1 MSPRKPKK
9 PKVSAEVAP
18 EAASAPPSAPAVFT
32 RRRAALIG
40 SIAILVALVESA
52 LGLLQPK
59 HIATDADWDAAAR
72 YVRTQLQPNDL
83 ITFSPPFIDPVGRQ
97 HLGDRMPVE
106 MVARPDDDLYAR
118 VFELSVHDAHN
129 DALANLPVAEA
140 LHFGLVTLRRYD
152 KAAMRRLYDFTSQFS
167 SAHVS
172 TRANGVDTPC
182 PVSGPA
188 AICGPS
194 RVEPRVLEID
204 YHPRHGILAPMVNG
218 KTLVIAYDDV
228 PGGGTLIGYVGL
240 HDYYARKNGDAVVT
254 FHVSV
259 DDTKSVTIPVR
270 NPKQDGEGW
279 QRFELPLD
287 PGLHKVRFELE
298 TPDARY
304 RLPGFHAEVRSP

>member
-9 PKVSAEVAP
+9 PKANAAAAAPEVA
-18 EAASAPPSAPAVFT
+18 SAKPAPAVFT

-40 SIAILVALVESA
+40 SVAILVALCESA

-59 HIATDADWDAAAR
+59 HIATDADWETAAR
-72 YVRTQLQPNDL
+72 YVRTQLQPHDL

-97 HLGDRMPVE
+97 HLGDHMPVE

-129 DALANLPVAEA
+129 EALANIPVAEEI
-140 LHFGLVTLRRYD
+140 HFGLVTLRRYD

-172 TRANGVDTPC
+172 TRVGDIETPC
-182 PVSGPA
+182 TVSGPA

-204 YHPRHGILAPMVNG
+204 YRPRYGILAPMVNG
-218 KTLVIAYDDV
+218 KTTVIAYDDV
-228 PGGGTLIGYVGL
+228 PGGGTLVGYVGL

-254 FHVSV
+254 FRVSV
-259 DDTKSVTIPVR
+259 DETKSVTIPVR
-270 NPKQDGEGW
+270 NPKKDGEGW
-279 QRFELPLD
+279 QRFELPMD
-287 PGLHKVRFELE
+287 PGPHKVRFELE
-298 TPDARY
+298 TPDAHY